1 MNPTFQYYG
10 SSIKEVVPLGNLS
23 MLRMIEAIKH
33 PKPHIKEILTQIRY
47 AAGNKDEDTKA
58 YLKQK
63 LYFFTP
69 AVNCTYRNYESIISF
84 TGLAPLDFDKLES
97 EQYAIEFRDFIFNQ
111 YPEIIAC
118 WLSSSRLGVRALL
131 RIPVVSSPDEYKL
144 YYKGFEQEGK
154 KYKGFDKAPQ
164 NCVLPLFISDD
175 ENLLYRPDAIEW
187 NKQYI
192 APPQPPKVTA
202 IIVYQNK
209 QVEKVAKLVNS
220 AMSKIVDYGHPPLR
234 AISYALGGYVANG
247 YLDNNEAE
255 DIIISE
261 IYANSYLNQKSK
273 VNGYIKTA
281 KDMINKGKQKPLTL

>member
-1 MNPTFQYYG
+1 
-10 SSIKEVVPLGNLS
+10 

-33 PKPHIKEILTQIRY
+33 PKPHIKEILEQIRY

-69 AVNCTYRNYESIISF
+69 AVNCTYRNYDSIVSF

-97 EQYAIEFRDFIFNQ
+97 EQYATEFRDFLFNE
-111 YPEIIAC
+111 YPQIIAC

-131 RIPVVSSPDEYKL
+131 RIPVVQSPDEYKI
-144 YYKGFEQEGK
+144 YYKGFEQEGN

-192 APPQPPKVTA
+192 APPQSPKLQK
-202 IIVYQNK
+202 IEIYQNK
-209 QVEKVAKLVNS
+209 QVEKVAKIVS
-220 AMSKIVDYGHPPLR
+220 SSMSKIVDYGHPPLR
-234 AISYALGGYVANG
+234 AMAYALGGYVANR
-247 YLDNNEAE
+247 YLDENEAE
-255 DIIISE
+255 DIIIRE
-261 IYANSYLNQKSK
+261 IINNNYLNQKSK
-273 VNGYIKTA
+273 IDGYIKTA
-281 KDMINKGKQKPLTL
+281 KQMIQKGKQKPLTL